1 MAKKKKG
8 KKKKGKK
15 GVVRPNKDSM
25 ASRADR
31 YEMYLESVQAP
42 DVDVKFFQRVY
53 KSNFKQPAQILREDF
68 CGTAA
73 VCCEWVGKR
82 GEREAWGVDLDPEPL
97 AWGQQFNL
105 RLVAEDRRELVHFV
119 EGDVRTAKTPPA
131 DVITAQN
138 FSYCCFKTREELRAY
153 FKVAHKNLAKQG
165 VFILD
170 LFGGYESIEDEREDE
185 RDLNG
190 FTYVWEQHKYDPIN
204 AFGTYKI
211 HFRFDDGSEMKDAF
225 VYDWRIWTIPEVR
238 EVLEEAG
245 FDAVDV
251 YWEDEDEKGEGNGQY
266 SKQRRGTCDP
276 AWNAYIVGVKSA

>member
-1 MAKKKKG
+1 MGKKKKG
-8 KKKKGKK
+8 KKKSPRKK
-15 GVVRPNKDSM
+15 QIRLASDSM
-25 ASRADR
+25 AARADR
-31 YEMYLESVQAP
+31 YELYLQSVQAP

-53 KSNFKQPAQILREDF
+53 KSNFKQAAQSLREDF

-82 GEREAWGVDLDPEPL
+82 GEREAWGVDLDAEPL

-105 RLVAEDRRELVHFV
+105 PLVPEPRRDLVHFV

-131 DVITAQN
+131 DIITAQN
-138 FSYCCFKTREELRAY
+138 FSYCCFKTRDELRNY
-153 FKVAHKNLAKQG
+153 FKVALGNLKKQG

-185 RDLNG
+185 RDLKG

-204 AFGTYKI
+204 AFGIYKI
-211 HFRFDDGSEMKDAF
+211 HFRFDDRSEMKDAF

-238 EVLEEAG
+238 EVLLEAG
-245 FDAVDV
+245 FDHVDV
-251 YWEDEDEKGEGNGQY
+251 YWEDEDEDGEGTGQY
-266 SKQRRGTCDP
+266 SKQKYGTCDP
-276 AWNAYIVGVKSA
+276 AWNAYIVGVKTG